1 MLEFLPLDF
10 LNALDVTDLILLAV
24 SFFIGIL
31 ISLLFSRPRIGRR
44 DAYIDE
50 LEESI
55 TTKEKNLKDLNKTLK
70 ETEASMKDLNAEL
83 LEHTELNTKAGERI
97 TEQDDRIRVLG
108 TSLKEKNA
116 ELEALT
122 GRAQEQDSTL
132 ERLRAAMGRRDETLK
147 SLEGQLQERNKGQ
160 LQERNNEISALKEEM
175 ADLDNRTRQMNGE
188 RDTKFV
194 ELTSSIKSRDEN
206 IDRLNRRLQEQEKKL
221 DDVSA
226 QVSQRESIIEGQNF
240 QIQEQNNYIKALKEE
255 KAALEERIQS
265 VSATAEEAATREVE
279 LGETLHEKERE
290 LAKLQARTLRMHDDL
305 TQIAGI
311 GVKISSVLKSA
322 GIDTFEKLATTEID
336 GIRGILEAE
345 NPNLLRL
352 TDPST
357 WPEQARVAADGD
369 WEALSDL
376 QNTIKAAKA

>member
-10 LNALDVTDLILLAV
+10 LNALDVTDAILLAV
-24 SFFIGIL
+24 SFVIGIL

-55 TTKEKNLKDLNKTLK
+55 TTKEKNMKVLNKTLK

-83 LEHTELNTKAGERI
+83 LEHTELNTQAGERI
-97 TEQDDRIRVLG
+97 AEQDDRIRVLE
-108 TSLKEKNA
+108 TSLKEKDA

-122 GRAQEQDSTL
+122 GRAKEQDSTL

-147 SLEGQLQERNKGQ
+147 SLEGQLQERNDDIG
-160 LQERNNEISALKEEM
+160 ALKEET
-175 ADLDNRTRQMNGE
+175 ADLDNRTRQMIGE
-188 RDTKFV
+188 RDAQIV
-194 ELTSSIKSRDEN
+194 ELTSSIETRDEN
-206 IDRLNRRLQEQEKKL
+206 IDRLNRRLQEQETKL
-221 DDVSA
+221 DDVST
-226 QVSQRESIIEGQNF
+226 QLSQRESIIEGQNF
-240 QIQEQNNYIKALKEE
+240 QIQEQNNYINALKEE
-255 KAALEERIQS
+255 KAALEERIQN
-265 VSATAEEAATREVE
+265 VSATAEETATRELE

-290 LAKLQARTLRMHDDL
+290 LARLRARTLRMHDDL

-345 NPNLLRL
+345 NPSLLRL

-357 WPEQARVAADGD
+357 WPEQARIAADGD
-369 WEALSDL
+369 WEALSNL
-376 QNTIKAAKA
+376 QTTIKAARA